1 MTPPASSCVAAI
13 SSEATGAYSA
23 FMMALV
29 VIPDEDMW
37 TIMVWLFQLQH
48 VSHQSVVYASL
59 VIAAIPTFLM
69 FVFCQGIIMKGIV
82 VPVDK

>member
-1 MTPPASSCVAAI
+1 MTYSPPILAVMALGAF
-13 SSEATGAYSA
+13 TGAYSA
-23 FMMALV
+23 FMMELI
-29 VIPDEDMW
+29 VIPDESMW

-48 VSHQSVVYASL
+48 IFHQSVVYASL
-59 VIAAIPTFLM
+59 VIAAVPTFLV